1 VTPRGTM
8 EGDHRLSESHV
19 ESDVT
24 NGREVDQVESSLQKL
39 WEKARRLSDVLL
51 RLKEEN
57 QSLRRRLEESEKRER
72 DLSDALKDREQ
83 EMLKLQSNGSGMF
96 THEEKEALTGKIREL
111 IAKLNARL

>member
-1 VTPRGTM
+1 VTQW
-8 EGDHRLSESHV
+8 DHGRRSRVSESHV

-24 NGREVDQVESSLQKL
+24 KGREIDHVESSLQKL
-39 WEKARRLSDVLL
+39 WEKARRLSEFLL

-57 QSLRRRLEESEKRER
+57 QALRRRLDDLERRER
-72 DLSDALKDREQ
+72 QLTEELKSREQ

-96 THEEKEALTGKIREL
+96 THEEKEALAGKIREL